1 MKNPDEILRYFPN
14 SLYENLSN
22 IFKQNPIIWDRLQEI
37 RIRVGRQIILK
48 LRDQDILLE
57 YVVSQSEILQ
67 MLERLCENSIYAY
80 KNQICEG
87 FITVKGGHRV
97 GIAGSCVIENG
108 KIINVK
114 YISSLNFRIAREI
127 INCSTN
133 ILREVIDK
141 ENETIFKNIAQA
153 YIKDGVQY
161 VHSELSSGKYPDIT
175 VRAGEPVEWE
185 IEASEDNINGCN
197 YKIFLQDFGLEH
209 TFTEGKNIIKF
220 TPEQA
225 GTYTYTCW
233 MGMITGK
240 IHVENN

>member
-108 KIINVK
+108 KIIQ
-114 YISSLNFRIAREI
+114 
-127 INCSTN
+127 
-133 ILREVIDK
+133 
-141 ENETIFKNIAQA
+141 ETA
-153 YIKDGVQY
+153 YWA
-161 VHSELSSGKYPDIT
+161 GKFMKFSK
-175 VRAGEPVEWE
+175 VRR
-185 IEASEDNINGCN
+185 
-197 YKIFLQDFGLEH
+197 LTL
-209 TFTEGKNIIKF
+209 
-220 TPEQA
+220 
-225 GTYTYTCW
+225 
-233 MGMITGK
+233 
-240 IHVENN
+240 

>member
-1 MKNPDEILRYFPN
+1 M
-14 SLYENLSN
+14 
-22 IFKQNPIIWDRLQEI
+22 
-37 RIRVGRQIILK
+37 
-48 LRDQDILLE
+48 LE

-141 ENETIFKNIAQA
+141 EK
-153 YIKDGVQY
+153 
-161 VHSELSSGKYPDIT
+161 
-175 VRAGEPVEWE
+175 
-185 IEASEDNINGCN
+185 
-197 YKIFLQDFGLEH
+197 
-209 TFTEGKNIIKF
+209 
-220 TPEQA
+220 
-225 GTYTYTCW
+225 
-233 MGMITGK
+233 
-240 IHVENN
+240 